1 MKALYFDRQLSLR
14 DVPTPRPARGEVLIR
29 VKLAGICG
37 TDRQLLKG
45 YAGFHG
51 IPGHEFVGEVVECES
66 ANWVG
71 KRVVGEINITC
82 GHCDRCR
89 RGLGRHCASRAVMGI
104 IHWPGTFS
112 EFITLPVANLH
123 AVPEKVADEVAVFA
137 EPVAAACEILEQM
150 PISAGTRAAIIG
162 AGRLGLLIAQVLR
175 HAGAEV
181 TVIGRSMSKLDLA
194 RSWGFCAIRSEENAP
209 SNHTRSKSFPVVV
222 EATGSPEG
230 LEEAL
235 RIVEPRGTVVMK
247 STFHQPAQFDTAK
260 LVVDE
265 ITLLGSRCGNFEKAL
280 DLLQAG
286 VLHTTEMISKIFPLE
301 AAVDAFNY
309 LENPACLKVLLAN
322 RST

>member
-14 DVPTPRPARGEVLIR
+14 DVPTPKPARGEALIR

-66 ANWVG
+66 ATWVG

-82 GHCDRCR
+82 GHCDWCR

-104 IHWPGTFS
+104 VHWSGTFA

-123 AVPEKVADEVAVFA
+123 AVPEKVADEIAVFA

-150 PISAGTRAAIIG
+150 PIAAGTRAAIIG
-162 AGRLGLLIAQVLR
+162 TGRLGLLIAQVLR

-194 RSWGFCAIRSEENAP
+194 RSWGFCAIRSEGDAP
-209 SNHTRSKSFPVVV
+209 SNQTSSCEFSSCRRGHGF
-222 EATGSPEG
+222 TGGIGSGAASGRTARHSGDEIHVSS
-230 LEEAL
+230 A
-235 RIVEPRGTVVMK
+235 GTV
-247 STFHQPAQFDTAK
+247 
-260 LVVDE
+260 
-265 ITLLGSRCGNFEKAL
+265 
-280 DLLQAG
+280 
-286 VLHTTEMISKIFPLE
+286 
-301 AAVDAFNY
+301 
-309 LENPACLKVLLAN
+309 
-322 RST
+322 